1 MLNTI
6 RMTQAGTADGT
17 AVPPARVPVPVRL
30 PRVVTRHQPMCWL
43 RPSRLETAW
52 QRHREDA
59 HRLRSAGLAGRP
71 GTRPQE
77 PHPPRRPES
86 YPPGAKHGTEPMAE
100 IVICV
105 SLLPKDTAGHDDQV
119 TQRRVVFLVYPRF
132 QVLDLAG
139 PHEVFAQTQRWV
151 PEDEGYAVEIVAGRA
166 GAVRACHGIDIA
178 AGSGVQQCEGPLDTL
193 VVVGGPGDRE
203 AVDDEE
209 LVGWVRAAAG
219 RARRVASVCTGA
231 FLLARAGLLDG
242 RRAVTHWA
250 ACERLAHEHP
260 DVTVTPDQI
269 FVHDGAV
276 WTSAGI
282 TAGMDLALAM
292 VEEDHGP
299 EVSRAV
305 ARMLVM
311 FVQRPG
317 GQAQFSTQLAAQRPT
332 RQPLRDVQAWV
343 TDHLA
348 EDLTVRVLAER
359 AGMSERNFT
368 RVFRAETGL
377 TPAAYVETVR
387 IEAARAL
394 LETTDTT
401 IEAIARVC
409 GFGFAETLHRRF
421 KRTLG
426 VTPGQYRHHFSR
438 SG

>member
-1 MLNTI
+1 MF
-6 RMTQAGTADGT
+6 
-17 AVPPARVPVPVRL
+17 
-30 PRVVTRHQPMCWL
+30 
-43 RPSRLETAW
+43 
-52 QRHREDA
+52 
-59 HRLRSAGLAGRP
+59 
-71 GTRPQE
+71 
-77 PHPPRRPES
+77 
-86 YPPGAKHGTEPMAE
+86 
-100 IVICV
+100 V
-105 SLLPKDTAGHDDQV
+105 SLLPNDTAGHDAAV

-139 PHEVFAQTQRWV
+139 PHEVFAQTERWV
-151 PEDEGYAVEIVAGRA
+151 PEGEGYDIEIVAGRA
-166 GAVRACHGIDIA
+166 GAVRSCHGIDVT
-178 AGSGVQQCEGPLDTL
+178 AGSGAQQCQGPLDTL

-209 LVGWVRAAAG
+209 LVGWIKAAAG

-260 DVTVTPDQI
+260 AVTVTPDQI
-269 FVHDGAV
+269 FVHDGEV

-317 GQAQFSTQLAAQRPT
+317 GQAQFSTQLAAQAPT
-332 RQPLRDVQAWV
+332 RKPLRDVQAWV

-348 EDLTVRVLAER
+348 DDLTVPVLAER

-387 IEAARAL
+387 VEAARAL

-401 IEAIARVC
+401 IDAIARAC

-421 KRTLG
+421 KHTLG

-438 SG
+438 AG

>member
-1 MLNTI
+1 MF
-6 RMTQAGTADGT
+6 
-17 AVPPARVPVPVRL
+17 
-30 PRVVTRHQPMCWL
+30 
-43 RPSRLETAW
+43 
-52 QRHREDA
+52 
-59 HRLRSAGLAGRP
+59 
-71 GTRPQE
+71 
-77 PHPPRRPES
+77 
-86 YPPGAKHGTEPMAE
+86 
-100 IVICV
+100 V
-105 SLLPKDTAGHDDQV
+105 SLLPNGTAGHDDQV

-132 QVLDLAG
+132 QVLDLTG
-139 PHEVFAQTQRWV
+139 PHEVFAQTARWV
-151 PEDEGYAVEIVAGRA
+151 PESEGYAVEIVAGRP
-166 GAVRACHGIDIA
+166 GAVRSCHGIDVV

-209 LVGWVRAAAG
+209 LVGWLRAAAG
-219 RARRVASVCTGA
+219 RARRVAAVCTGA

-250 ACERLAHEHP
+250 ACERLAHAHP

-332 RQPLRDVQAWV
+332 RKPLRDVQAWV
-343 TDHLA
+343 ADHLA
-348 EDLTVRVLAER
+348 DDLTVRVLAER
-359 AGMSERNFT
+359 ANMSERNFT

-401 IEAIARVC
+401 IDAIARGC

-438 SG
+438 AG

>member
-1 MLNTI
+1 M
-6 RMTQAGTADGT
+6 
-17 AVPPARVPVPVRL
+17 
-30 PRVVTRHQPMCWL
+30 
-43 RPSRLETAW
+43 
-52 QRHREDA
+52 
-59 HRLRSAGLAGRP
+59 
-71 GTRPQE
+71 
-77 PHPPRRPES
+77 
-86 YPPGAKHGTEPMAE
+86 
-100 IVICV
+100 
-105 SLLPKDTAGHDDQV
+105 

-139 PHEVFAQTQRWV
+139 PHEVFAQTERWV

-219 RARRVASVCTGA
+219 RARRVASVCT
-231 FLLARAGLLDG
+231 
-242 RRAVTHWA
+242 
-250 ACERLAHEHP
+250 
-260 DVTVTPDQI
+260 
-269 FVHDGAV
+269 
-276 WTSAGI
+276 
-282 TAGMDLALAM
+282 
-292 VEEDHGP
+292 
-299 EVSRAV
+299 
-305 ARMLVM
+305 LVM

-401 IEAIARVC
+401 IEAIARAC